1 MLRLINNFFFYIIHR
16 QWNIAIADCDDNL
29 CFKNIKWMKHDY
41 KDRWFA
47 DPFIVDETADTF
59 IILAEEY
66 MRDDRKARLAKLT
79 VSRDDC
85 KLLNN
90 ETVLNLD
97 THLSFPNFI
106 DINGEIYVYPE
117 NGRSGKT
124 KYYKLDVPMKCAGEL
139 SPLPL
144 ADAVIQEIGG
154 NYYLFFT
161 LGSECNGNR
170 LLVHVSKNPFGP
182 YEPKQEIVFQD
193 NVARRAGRMFKSGD
207 KLISPA
213 QICNNSYGEGLC
225 LQEVV
230 LDGELL
236 KFQEIRRI
244 YPSSKEYPNGLHTF
258 NVYGNHVVI
267 DGYRFRHQMLSRAYF
282 SLRGGGI

>member
-1 MLRLINNFFFYIIHR
+1 M
-16 QWNIAIADCDDNL
+16 
-29 CFKNIKWMKHDY
+29 
-41 KDRWFA
+41 
-47 DPFIVDETADTF
+47 
-59 IILAEEY
+59 
-66 MRDDRKARLAKLT
+66 
-79 VSRDDC
+79 
-85 KLLNN
+85 
-90 ETVLNLD
+90 
-97 THLSFPNFI
+97 
-106 DINGEIYVYPE
+106 YPE

-124 KYYKLDVPMKCAGEL
+124 NYYKFDVPLKCVGEL

-207 KLISPA
+207 RLISPA

-225 LQEVV
+225 LQDVV
-230 LDGELL
+230 LDGDLL
-236 KFQEIRRI
+236 EFQEIQRI
-244 YPSSKEYPNGLHTF
+244 YPTSKEYPSGLHTY
-258 NVYGNHVVI
+258 NVFDSHVVI
-267 DGYRFRHQMLSRAYF
+267 DGYRYKHPLLSKIYF
-282 SLRGGGI
+282 GLRGGGI